1 MFISKG
7 SVFHLEEEFDAAK
20 KRKVL
25 GKTLVNLLVV
35 GKILVVIVDFLLE
48 DWVLVFKC
56 QLLKNH

>member
-1 MFISKG
+1 MFIRKR

-25 GKTLVNLLVV
+25 GKTLVNLLVE
-35 GKILVVIVDFLLE
+35 KILVVIVDFLLE